1 MIADLVRT
9 FAIVTPSFARDFESC
24 RELNESVLKFV
35 PAPNRHYII
44 VDRSDLELF
53 RSIKN
58 ERTVILSVEEVIPRG
73 FFKVPG
79 SKKWWFSLSAMVPT
93 KGWHVQQLVKL
104 SAVHVADEPVLVNVD
119 SDVRFIR
126 PVDPTLFVRGD
137 QVRMYRLPD
146 GIQPGMV
153 HVKWNRTI
161 SRLLGVPADSIPT
174 YDYVGNVI
182 SWKSSLVTEA
192 CNRIETVTGL
202 PWHVAYTRA
211 WSVAEQLT
219 YGLYVDKVKGIEASG
234 VWVDERSWCHTYW
247 GPGPMPAADVDGFV
261 DALPHDDVAFSIAGY
276 TGTDRNVAVGA
287 TERVIERAKRLS

>member
-1 MIADLVRT
+1 MSA
-9 FAIVTPSFARDFESC
+9 FAIVTPSFARDFKSC
-24 RELNESVLKFV
+24 RELNESVLKFI

-44 VDRSDLELF
+44 VDHSDLALF
-53 RSIKN
+53 RTIKN
-58 ERTVILSVEEVIPRG
+58 DRTVILSVEEVIPRG

-79 SKKWWFSLSAMVPT
+79 SKKWWFSLSAMMPT
-93 KGWHVQQLVKL
+93 KGWHIQQLVKL
-104 SAVHVADEPVLVNVD
+104 SAVNVADEPVLVNVD

-137 QVRMYRLPD
+137 QVRMYRLPN
-146 GIQPGMV
+146 GIVPGMV
-153 HVKWNRTI
+153 HVKWNGTI

-182 SWKSSLVTEA
+182 SWRASLVREA
-192 CNRIETVTGL
+192 RARIESVTGL

-219 YGLYVDKVKGIEASG
+219 YGLYVDKVKGQEAAG

-247 GPGPMPAADVDGFV
+247 GPGPLSEETYEAFV
-261 DALPHDDVAFSIAGY
+261 RALPHDDVAFSIAGY
-276 TGTDRNVAVGA
+276 SDTDPDLVRKATQLAVDL
-287 TERVIERAKRLS
+287 TET